1 MIALAMVLLLAA
13 GQAAGCASFGTEDEN
28 VGGQP
33 LGPSTDVLIAGFTIL
48 SVIAAVMATS
58 SAGD

>member
-1 MIALAMVLLLAA
+1 MIALVMVLLLAA

-33 LGPSTDVLIAGFTIL
+33 LGPSTDVLIAGVAIL
-48 SVIAAVMATS
+48 SVIAAAVAAG